1 MPLILLTGYPSSG
14 KTTYTNQLVQL
25 LNKKIESEPSLSNYK
40 VIVHSD
46 KSLGIEHNDYITSQ
60 DERKLRSKI
69 TSAVRRDLS
78 KSNIVIVDSL
88 NYIKGFRYQLHC
100 EVKNL
105 ATSFLCIYVMS
116 SLKQVQEWNRMEDLS
131 RDHLPWDEKLLRD
144 LVARYEEPNETNR
157 WDSPLFPLLS
167 PHDTIDSIIDPVY
180 SIVFSNSNKIGSKQ
194 NSSSPLNSKLNKLNS
209 LSNNNN
215 NNNNRPGVLKPNS
228 VTLLKPATQSNFIQ
242 LLEVETSKV
251 NKVILTHLK
260 EQDSIGNGG
269 FNAGQLSRI
278 LIEGD
283 DVDDPNCVFVDV
295 NSSHVNLA
303 KLQRLKRQF
312 IQLNKLRDLDLDRVK
327 VLYSQH
333 LSKNLSD

>member
-14 KTTYTNQLVQL
+14 KTTYVNQLVQL

-116 SLKQVQEWNRMEDLS
+116 SLKQVQEWNQGEDLS
-131 RDHLPWDEKLLRD
+131 RDHIPWDDKLLTD

-167 PHDTIDSIIDPVY
+167 PHDTVDSIIDPIY
-180 SIVFSNSNKIGSKQ
+180 NIIFSTSNKNSKQSSPSLEHKLNQLNFSSNSNSG
-194 NSSSPLNSKLNKLNS
+194 NL
-209 LSNNNN
+209 
-215 NNNNRPGVLKPNS
+215 PGVLKPNS
-228 VTLLKPATQSNFIQ
+228 VTLLKPAKQSNFIQ
-242 LLEVETSKV
+242 LLEIETSKV

-260 EQDSIGNGG
+260 EQDSIGNGSG
-269 FNAGQLSRI
+269 AGQLSRI

-283 DVDDPNCVFVDV
+283 DVDDPNCIFVDI
-295 NSSHVNLA
+295 NSSNINIA

-312 IQLNKLRDLDLDRVK
+312 IQLNKLRDLDLDRMK
-327 VLYSQH
+327 ALYSEY
-333 LSKNLSD
+333 LSKNLTD

>member
-14 KTTYTNQLVQL
+14 KTTYVNQLVQL

-46 KSLGIEHNDYITSQ
+46 KTLGIEHNDYITSQ

-78 KSNIVIVDSL
+78 RSNIVIVDSL

-116 SLKQVQEWNRMEDLS
+116 SLKQIQEWNQEEDLS
-131 RDHLPWDEKLLRD
+131 RDHIPWDDKLLVD

-167 PHDTIDSIIDPVY
+167 PHDTVDSIIDPIY
-180 SIVFSNSNKIGSKQ
+180 SIVFSNSNKSSKQ
-194 NSSSPLNSKLNKLNS
+194 SSPSLENKLNQLNS
-209 LSNNNN
+209 SYNTNNGKL
-215 NNNNRPGVLKPNS
+215 PGVLKPNS
-228 VTLLKPATQSNFIQ
+228 VTLLKPAKQSNFIQ
-242 LLEVETSKV
+242 LLEIETSKV

-260 EQDSIGNGG
+260 EQDSIGNSL
-269 FNAGQLSRI
+269 NIGQLSRI

-283 DVDDPNCVFVDV
+283 DVDDPNCIFVDI
-295 NSSHVNLA
+295 NSSNINLA

-327 VLYSQH
+327 ALYSEY
-333 LSKNLSD
+333 LSKNLTD

>member
-14 KTTYTNQLVQL
+14 KTTYVNQLVQL

-69 TSAVRRDLS
+69 TSAVRRDLT
-78 KSNIVIVDSL
+78 KSNIIIVDSL

-116 SLKQVQEWNRMEDLS
+116 SLKQVQEWNQVGDLS
-131 RDHLPWDEKLLRD
+131 KDHTPWDDKLLTD

-167 PHDTIDSIIDPVY
+167 PHDTVDSIIDPIY
-180 SIVFSNSNKIGSKQ
+180 NIIFSNSNKNSKQ
-194 NSSSPLNSKLNKLNS
+194 SSPSLESKLNQLNSSSNINNGS
-209 LSNNNN
+209 L
-215 NNNNRPGVLKPNS
+215 PGVLKPNS
-228 VTLLKPATQSNFIQ
+228 VTLLKPAKQSNFIQ
-242 LLEVETSKV
+242 LLEIETSKV
-251 NKVILTHLK
+251 NKVILAHLK
-260 EQDSIGNGG
+260 EQDSIGNGLS
-269 FNAGQLSRI
+269 AGQSSRI
-278 LIEGD
+278 IIEGD
-283 DVDDPNCVFVDV
+283 DVDDPNCIFVDI
-295 NSSHVNLA
+295 NSRNINIA

-312 IQLNKLRDLDLDRVK
+312 IQLNKLRDLDLDRMK
-327 VLYSQH
+327 ALYSEY
-333 LSKNLSD
+333 LTKNLTD